1 MATAPPPLKQL
12 PEAPLAAAYHL
23 LVNVDEARITRRA
36 LNSLILE
43 EAHETQIRRHARDVL
58 AKLLPDLRT
67 KNMLSV
73 PLSAEEMKITHT
85 ALKLALDD
93 SRREQHL
100 ERVLLRGLLAKL
112 PDEHAIRAI
121 RLV

>member
-1 MATAPPPLKQL
+1 MKQL

-23 LVNVDEARITRRA
+23 LLEAEELRITRRA
-36 LNSLILE
+36 LNSLIIE
-43 EAHETQIRRHARDVL
+43 EAHESQIRRHARDVL
-58 AKLLPDLRT
+58 ARLLPDLHG

-73 PLSAEEMKITHT
+73 PLTAEEMKITHT

-93 SRREQHL
+93 SRRDQHL
-100 ERVLLRGLLAKL
+100 ERILLRSVLEKL
-112 PDEHAIRAI
+112 PDEHTIRAI